1 MKILFICTGNT
12 CRSPMAEV
20 LFRDL
25 VKKSGRTGLFCASA
39 GLSAPDGAPAS
50 AHAVEGCEEI
60 GLDLSRHRAHT
71 LSCDEVD
78 AADLCFVMT
87 TSHGFVLRRAGVP
100 EEKIRVANPEIPDPY
115 GGDLEAYR
123 RCRDAL
129 KTALEA
135 LLEELPHD

>member
-1 MKILFICTGNT
+1 M
-12 CRSPMAEV
+12 
-20 LFRDL
+20 
-25 VKKSGRTGLFCASA
+25 KKSGRSGHFCAIA
-39 GLSAPDGAPAS
+39 GLYAPDGAPAS
-50 AHAVEGCEEI
+50 AHAVEVCEEI

-71 LSCDEVD
+71 LSREEVD
-78 AADLCFVMT
+78 AANLCFVMT
-87 TSHGFVLRRAGVP
+87 PSHGFVLRRAGVP